1 MNALKHAW
9 IEGVA
14 AANLANGA
22 FPSFQ
27 FRVDFLLSRL
37 LRLGRLPGYN
47 AGRTVRLKDGTTLH
61 YRFNRGDLQSLR
73 EVFLE
78 EVYACELPFELGTM
92 LDLGANIGLTSVWM
106 ACRQRLRHDLLA
118 SFGPLYVIAVE
129 PVRANADV
137 AVKNFQ
143 ANQVSGSVVC
153 AAVGQRTG
161 VVSFSVRAESNL
173 GKIVSVA
180 NHSDTISVP
189 MVGIRELLEQ
199 FPNGTVDLVKMDI
212 EGSENALLSKH
223 TDWLT
228 KVRALMIEWHDEITP
243 SPPLIQNLVSSGFH
257 HRPMNAAR
265 QENLSLFVKAQS

>member
-1 MNALKHAW
+1 MSALKHAW
-9 IEGVA
+9 LEGLEA
-14 AANLANGA
+14 ARFSGDRASA
-22 FPSFQ
+22 FQ
-27 FRVDFLLSRL
+27 LRADFLLSRL

-47 AGRTVRLKDGTTLH
+47 AERIVRLKDGTTLH

-78 EVYACELPFELGTM
+78 EVYACELSFEVGTV

-106 ACRQRLRHDLLA
+106 ACRQRLRHAQSA
-118 SFGPLYVIAVE
+118 SFRQMYVIAVE
-129 PVRANADV
+129 PVQANADV

-143 ANQVSGSVVC
+143 ANQVSGTVVC

-161 VVSFSVRAESNL
+161 VVSFSARAESNL

-223 TDWLT
+223 TDWLAN
-228 KVRALMIEWHDEITP
+228 VRALMIEWHDEITP
-243 SPPLIQNLVSSGFH
+243 SPPLIQNLLSSGFH

-265 QENLSLFVKAQS
+265 QENLSLFVKAPS

>member
-9 IEGVA
+9 REGVA
-14 AANLANGA
+14 AANLTNGA
-22 FPSFQ
+22 FPSIQ
-27 FRVDFLLSRL
+27 LRVDFLLSRL
-37 LRLGRLPGYN
+37 LKFGQLPGYN
-47 AGRTVRLKDGTTLH
+47 TGRALQLKDGTTLH

-73 EVFLE
+73 EVWVQ
-78 EVYACELPFELGTM
+78 EVYACELPFEVGTV

-106 ACRQRLRHDLLA
+106 ACRQRLRHAQSA
-118 SFGPLYVIAVE
+118 SFGPLYVVAVE
-129 PVRANADV
+129 PVQANAAV

-161 VVSFSVRAESNL
+161 VVSFLVRAESNL

-223 TDWLT
+223 TDWLAN
-228 KVRALMIEWHDEITP
+228 VRALMIEWHDEITP
-243 SPPLIQNLVSSGFH
+243 SPPLIQNLLSSGFH

-265 QENLSLFVKAQS
+265 QENLSLFVKA

>member
-9 IEGVA
+9 REGVA
-14 AANLANGA
+14 AANLTNGA

-27 FRVDFLLSRL
+27 LRVDFLLSRL
-37 LRLGRLPGYN
+37 LKFGQLPGYN
-47 AGRTVRLKDGTTLH
+47 MGRALQLKDGTTLH

-78 EVYACELPFELGTM
+78 EVYACELPFEVGTM

-129 PVRANADV
+129 PVQANADV

-161 VVSFSVRAESNL
+161 VVSFSLRAESNL

-180 NHSDTISVP
+180 DHSDTISVP
-189 MVGIRELLEQ
+189 MIGIRELLEQ

-223 TDWLT
+223 TDWLA

-243 SPPLIQNLVSSGFH
+243 SPPLIQNLLSSGFH

-265 QENLSLFVKAQS
+265 QENLSLFVKA